1 MSAHNIDLW
10 VSAGGFE
17 APYYSF
23 YADAEGSQEL
33 QNLVLDTSKSYTFRR
48 LNEATSHPFYISDT
62 GFKQGSSDA
71 LLITGYGSPSQG
83 ITGNQSFTIEFT
95 DSASDTEEL
104 LYYCSSHSSMQG
116 NIELGQQY
124 PIIRGNS
131 LYTIVDGPSWTEAED
146 QSQSLGGH
154 LATINDQE
162 ENVWLAS
169 NESKDF
175 KGKWIGYYQESS
187 NSGYKW
193 ISGEDSTYSNWAPGF
208 PDFPASEF
216 YAYLGALQWFDAG
229 NNGYGNMSNPK
240 GIAEIPFIRRGD
252 SAYVIVEG
260 PTWEEAEAKA
270 VVLGGHLVT
279 INDAEKKFIAEN
291 FSRNNRKN
299 SKALGRG
306 NAEKSNKDR
315 LNGPIRRL

>member
-17 APYYSF
+17 APYYRF
-23 YADAEGSQEL
+23 YTDAEGSQEL

-95 DSASDTEEL
+95 DSAAETGEL

-116 NIELGQQY
+116 NIELAQKY

-154 LATINDQE
+154 LVTINDQE
-162 ENVWLAS
+162 ENTWLAS

-175 KGKWIGYYQESS
+175 KGK
-187 NSGYKW
+187 
-193 ISGEDSTYSNWAPGF
+193 
-208 PDFPASEF
+208 
-216 YAYLGALQWFDAG
+216 
-229 NNGYGNMSNPK
+229 
-240 GIAEIPFIRRGD
+240 
-252 SAYVIVEG
+252 
-260 PTWEEAEAKA
+260 
-270 VVLGGHLVT
+270 
-279 INDAEKKFIAEN
+279 
-291 FSRNNRKN
+291 
-299 SKALGRG
+299 
-306 NAEKSNKDR
+306 
-315 LNGPIRRL
+315 